1 MQPIPPNYM
10 AYDRTIVVFSPDGR
24 LLQVEYAR
32 QAVKRGGTVVG
43 IVTDRG
49 VVLGSVKSHIP
60 LAVSNTSKKIFEI
73 DNHIGLVGSGI
84 LADAR
89 DLVELARV
97 KAQINRI
104 TYNEPIS
111 VNSLTKYLANHKHM
125 ATQYAGLRP
134 FGVGLL
140 IGGVDKTGPNLYE
153 TDPSGTMIEWKAQ
166 AIGRG
171 AEKAKKVL
179 KAGFK
184 DNMSEKDGLKLLLK
198 AMKAGEK
205 NIEKENIDAAVITGK
220 EFKKISGQEISRVV
234 REK

>member
-1 MQPIPPNYM
+1 M

-32 QAVKRGGTVVG
+32 QAVKRGTTTIGLV
-43 IVTDRG
+43 
-49 VVLGSVKSHIP
+49 VKSGVILGATKSSAP
-60 LAVSNTSKKIFEI
+60 LSVSDTYKKIFEV

-89 DLVELARV
+89 DLVEAARV
-97 KAQINRI
+97 KAQINKI
-104 TYNEPIS
+104 TYGEPIS
-111 VNSLTKYLANHKHM
+111 VQTLAKYLANHKHI

-140 IGGVDKTGPNLYE
+140 IGGADETGAKLYE
-153 TDPSGTMIEWKAQ
+153 TDPSGTMLEWKAQ

-179 KAGFK
+179 KTGFK
-184 DNMSEKDGLKLLLK
+184 DNLPMKDGIKLLIRALK
-198 AMKAGEK
+198 SGEK
-205 NIEKENIDAAVITGK
+205 SVTKDNMEIAVVTEKEV
-220 EFKKISGQEISRVV
+220 KKISGSEI
-234 REK
+234 ENFGK

>member
-1 MQPIPPNYM
+1 M

-32 QAVKRGGTVVG
+32 QAVKRGSTAIG
-43 IVTDRG
+43 IIIGNG
-49 VVLGSVKSHIP
+49 VILGSIKSSMP
-60 LAVSNTSKKIFEI
+60 LAVSETSKKVFEI
-73 DNHIGLVGSGI
+73 DDHIGLVGSGI

-89 DLVELARV
+89 NLVEMARV
-97 KAQINRI
+97 KAQINQI
-104 TYNEPIS
+104 TYGEPVSIHT
-111 VNSLTKYLANHKHM
+111 LTKYLANHKHM

-140 IGGVDKTGPNLYE
+140 IGGADKTGPNLYE

-179 KAGFK
+179 NPGFK
-184 DNMSEKDGLKLLLK
+184 ENMSEKDGVKLLLK
-198 AMKAGEK
+198 ALKAGEK
-205 NIEKENIDAAVITGK
+205 KVAKESIELAIITEK
-220 EFKKISGQEISRVV
+220 EFKKVSGSEIDRFV
-234 REK
+234 KGK

>member
-1 MQPIPPNYM
+1 M

-32 QAVKRGGTVVG
+32 QAVKRGTTTVGLV
-43 IVTDRG
+43 VKDG
-49 VVLGSVKSHIP
+49 VVLGATKSSAPLSVSD
-60 LAVSNTSKKIFEI
+60 TYKKIFQV

-89 DLVELARV
+89 DLVESARV
-97 KAQINRI
+97 KSQINRI
-104 TYNEPIS
+104 TYGESIS
-111 VNSLTKYLANHKHM
+111 VNSLAKYLANHKHM

-140 IGGVDKTGPNLYE
+140 IGGVDDSKASLFE
-153 TDPSGTMIEWKAQ
+153 TDPSGTMLEWKAQ

-179 KAGFK
+179 KTGFK
-184 DNMSEKDGLKLLLK
+184 DSMTARDGLKLLIKALK
-198 AMKAGEK
+198 SGEK
-205 NIEKENIDAAVITGK
+205 NITKDNLEIAVITKKGV
-220 EFKKISGQEISRVV
+220 KKISGSEIDKF
-234 REK
+234 EKEKT

>member
-32 QAVKRGGTVVG
+32 QAVKRGTTAVG
-43 IVTDRG
+43 IVTANG
-49 VVLGSVKSHIP
+49 VVLGAMKSSMP
-60 LAVSNTSKKIFEI
+60 LAARDTSKKIFEI
-73 DNHIGLVGSGI
+73 DDHIGVVGSGI

-89 DLVELARV
+89 YLVEMARV

-104 TYNEPIS
+104 TYGEPIS
-111 VNSLTKYLANHKHM
+111 VQTLSKYIANHTHM

-140 IGGVDKTGPNLYE
+140 IGGVDKTGSNLFE

-179 KAGFK
+179 KSGFRE
-184 DNMSEKDGLKLLLK
+184 NMSEKDGVKLLLK
-198 AMKAGEK
+198 ALKAGEK
-205 NIEKENIDAAVITGK
+205 ESDRENMELAIITKGQ
-220 EFKKISGQEISRVV
+220 FRKISGPEIDRF
-234 REK
+234 EKG

>member
-1 MQPIPPNYM
+1 MQPIPQNYM

-32 QAVKRGGTVVG
+32 QAVKRGSTAIG
-43 IVTDRG
+43 ITIDKG
-49 VVLGSVKSHIP
+49 VVLGAIKSSMP
-60 LAVSNTSKKIFEI
+60 LTVSDTSKKVFEI
-73 DNHIGLVGSGI
+73 DDHIGLVGSGI

-89 DLVELARV
+89 YLVEMARV
-97 KAQINRI
+97 KSQINEI
-104 TYNEPIS
+104 TYGEPVSIQT
-111 VNSLTKYLANHKHM
+111 LTKYLANHKHM

-140 IGGVDKTGPNLYE
+140 IGGFDNTGSNLYE

-171 AEKAKKVL
+171 AEKAKKIL

-184 DNMSEKDGLKLLLK
+184 DNMSAKEGVKLVIK
-198 AMKAGEK
+198 ALKAGEK
-205 NIEKENIDAAVITGK
+205 DVTKEGMEIAIITEK
-220 EFKKISGQEISRVV
+220 EFKKISGSDID
-234 REK
+234 KLTKAK

>member
-1 MQPIPPNYM
+1 M

-32 QAVKRGGTVVG
+32 QAVKRGSTAVG
-43 IVTDRG
+43 IIINKG
-49 VVLGSVKSHIP
+49 VMLGAIKSSMP
-60 LAVSNTSKKIFEI
+60 LAVSETSKKVFEV
-73 DNHIGLVGSGI
+73 DDHIGLVGSGI

-89 DLVELARV
+89 YLVEMARV
-97 KAQINRI
+97 KAQINEI
-104 TYNEPIS
+104 TYGEPIS
-111 VNSLTKYLANHKHM
+111 VPTLTKYLANHKHM

-134 FGVGLL
+134 FGIGLL

-179 KAGFK
+179 KTGFK
-184 DNMSEKDGLKLLLK
+184 ENMSEKDGAKLLLK
-198 AMKAGEK
+198 ALKTGEK
-205 NIEKENIDAAVITGK
+205 NVEKENIELAVITDK
-220 EFKKISGQEISRVV
+220 EFKKISGAEIDKLV
-234 REK
+234 KTK